1 MKSRQPPRLALAL
14 LEHCVRGND
23 ALIGDV
29 LEDWPRRSHAW
40 FWGQALFAVF
50 AQGVLGM
57 RTTPRLTAERALIAT
72 GMLALLGFYTVV
84 VATLVNRVIAL
95 SGAGLPQTG
104 RYQDLQL
111 FFTIPAFAGAVLVGR
126 VIGRLHQT
134 HRVVCAL
141 GCSVTVTIA
150 ACLNFY
156 LFVPDVLAQPL
167 VAHPATQIAA
177 GMIVIAGLF
186 IGINSGSSCEPQPT
200 S

>member
-50 AQGVLGM
+50 AQGVLGT

-84 VATLVNRVIAL
+84 VAIMFHL
-95 SGAGLPQTG
+95 
-104 RYQDLQL
+104 
-111 FFTIPAFAGAVLVGR
+111 
-126 VIGRLHQT
+126 
-134 HRVVCAL
+134 RVVLNEEPWLARTFPDEWPQFKAQVPRWL
-141 GCSVTVTIA
+141 SV
-150 ACLNFY
+150 
-156 LFVPDVLAQPL
+156 VPR
-167 VAHPATQIAA
+167 
-177 GMIVIAGLF
+177 
-186 IGINSGSSCEPQPT
+186 SGRRGRSLP
-200 S
+200 